1 MGFYDEALKYKKL
14 AEEAIKKGD
23 LEAAKRYLQIA
34 ISRLEELEKVSED
47 ITLKKIWEQGKKN
60 LMMLLEGIESGTIK
74 APKKPV
80 VAPEKPQ
87 ELPKAPKA
95 EVAKTSYRETWVAV
109 EIPEECRAEFLYT
122 SIPDIAFKDVAGLD
136 IVKQELREAIEWQI
150 KYSDILE
157 QLGLRPLK
165 GVLLYGP
172 PGTGKTYI
180 VKAAAGE
187 FKVPLIIVD
196 PATLMSKWLGESEK
210 MVAKIFDCA
219 RRITPAIVFID
230 EVDKVFPKTVSS
242 SDAPKRIEAQLLQE
256 LDGIKSG
263 EGFIVVF
270 ATNEPWN
277 INPALI
283 RAKRVDKVIYIPPPD
298 DELRRK
304 LFNLYLSGVK
314 LAEDVNIDEIVK
326 RTEPNAEGYY
336 SAAAIALICNEAKKN
351 VMRDY
356 QKTGEIRPIN
366 MKDLLEAIEKIRRDI
381 PQDLVEKYE
390 KWRKQYFTEIG

>member
-14 AEEAIKKGD
+14 AEEAIRKGD
-23 LEAAKRYLQIA
+23 LEAARKYLQIS
-34 ISRLEELEKVSED
+34 ISRLEALEKMSED
-47 ITLKKIWEQGKKN
+47 QTLKKIWEQGKKN
-60 LMMLLEGIESGTIK
+60 LMMLLESLETGAIKVSKKSTTIS
-74 APKKPV
+74 
-80 VAPEKPQ
+80 EKPP
-87 ELPKAPKA
+87 EYKKA
-95 EVAKTSYRETWVAV
+95 EITRTPHRELGALA

-122 SIPDIAFKDVAGLD
+122 SIPDVTFKDVAGLD
-136 IVKQELREAIEWQI
+136 EVKQELREAIEWQI
-150 KYSDILE
+150 KYSDILK

-187 FKVPLIIVD
+187 LGVPLIIVD

-219 RRITPAIVFID
+219 RKLAPAIVFID
-230 EVDKVFPKTVSS
+230 EVDKVFPRTVSS

-256 LDGIKSG
+256 LDGVRSG
-263 EGFIVVF
+263 EGFIVIF

-304 LFNLYLSGVK
+304 LFDLYLRGVK
-314 LAEDVNIDEIVK
+314 LAGDVNVDELVN
-326 RTEPNAEGYY
+326 RTRPNAEGYY

-351 VMRDY
+351 ILRDY
-356 QKTGEIRPIN
+356 QKTGEIRSVS
-366 MKDLLEAIEKIRRDI
+366 MEDLLRAVERIRRDI
-381 PQDLVEKYE
+381 PIDLIKRYE
-390 KWRKQYFTEIG
+390 NWRKQYFVEAG